1 MREERASSSD
11 GSDLER
17 RVFVSLRESSYM
29 GRFGDGERL
38 ALGGEEKKS
47 VT

>member
-11 GSDLER
+11 GSELVR

-29 GRFGDGERL
+29 GRFGEEERL
-38 ALGGEEKKS
+38 ALEGEEKKS
-47 VT
+47 AA